1 MNDIETEE
9 EYRKRVTIFCWT
21 RSRKAVKLFI
31 QKMALCSIEESNFGL
46 EIYKQ
51 RFGSMAFLINRGTC

>member
-21 RSRKAVKLFI
+21 RSRKAVRLFI
-31 QKMALCSIEESNFGL
+31 NKISLLSNEEAMFGL
-46 EIYKQ
+46 QIYKQ
-51 RFGSMAFLINRGTC
+51 RFGAMAFLIKRGAY